1 MKMRKILVVMASC
14 ILFLISSAA
23 EGSEWMYFMQNNEGD
38 NYYVDLESIKHSAS
52 DTVRLQKKTEPANP
66 SEYVYLVSDVELDC
80 KGGRIRVLKETAYEK
95 NGKDAIAEKN
105 SAWQNAG
112 ADNIDELLMEFICS
126 LKKSED

>member
-1 MKMRKILVVMASC
+1 
-14 ILFLISSAA
+14 
-23 EGSEWMYFMQNNEGD
+23 
-38 NYYVDLESIKHSAS
+38 
-52 DTVRLQKKTEPANP
+52 
-66 SEYVYLVSDVELDC
+66 
-80 KGGRIRVLKETAYEK
+80 VLKETAYEK